1 MQARPVAVPVP
12 VPVLHLRVRRPRGR
26 SSWLREHVSS
36 NITSGDGVEPYPTPS
51 SLETSQH
58 PCIAFEKLA
67 TRTRRIQLDQEPRAE
82 QEAPRQQ
89 EPSPQM
95 MAEDSAPTRPTEGVQ
110 NRSEPIE
117 MENVYKRL
125 RSPFCLPSR
134 RWIRWGCSG
143 AGGTWRRRE
152 TA

>member
-1 MQARPVAVPVP
+1 MPFQE
-12 VPVLHLRVRRPRGR
+12 LLRVRSVQHVEQRAFDGGVSHRGFPGCVDCR
-26 SSWLREHVSS
+26 AMDSISTAL
-36 NITSGDGVEPYPTPS
+36 PTLPKAAS
-51 SLETSQH
+51 ALFT
-58 PCIAFEKLA
+58 AVVKLA
-67 TRTRRIQLDQEPRAE
+67 TRTRRIQLDEETRAE
-82 QEAPRQQ
+82 QEAPHQQ

-95 MAEDSAPTRPTEGVQ
+95 MAEDSATTRPTEGVR

-117 MENVYKRL
+117 MAIVYKRL

-152 TA
+152 RA